1 MLREAP
7 NLDWLRVFAET
18 AATESFALA
27 ATRLGVTPGAVSQRI
42 KALESFLGVNLFQ
55 RHPQGVKLTDAG
67 KRYAH
72 RIAPALDQLMLATR
86 EITAVGTTQTVRIT
100 VLPAFAQLWLGPRM
114 ESFHALDTNTT
125 VEIWADPNVVDL
137 RTSNFDIAIRHGRPP
152 FAGCEHRQFFFDELV
167 PVASPKLIQAAE
179 ADERGLPI
187 GAPLMVDNYWD
198 HDFTDWLGR
207 TGHAWPD
214 KLNTQTFTLYSMTV
228 DATVQGSGF
237 MIGHTALIGDL
248 LKQGKLQPLSEMRIP
263 SNNQFYLL
271 TKSAVPL
278 SRSAQVFLD
287 WFFQQTGVAD
297 A

>member
-27 ATRLGVTPGAVSQRI
+27 ANRLGVTPGAVSQRI
-42 KALESFLGVNLFQ
+42 KALESFLRVNLFQ

-67 KRYAH
+67 KRYAQ

-86 EITAVGTTQTVRIT
+86 EITSAGAAQTVRIT

-114 ESFHALDTNTT
+114 ESFHALNTNTT
-125 VEIWADPNVVDL
+125 VEIWADPNIVDL
-137 RTSNFDIAIRHGRPP
+137 RTSNFDIAIRHSRPP

-167 PVASPKLIQAAE
+167 PVASPKLMQTAE
-179 ADERGLPI
+179 IDDRGLPV
-187 GAPLMVDNYWD
+187 GVPLMVDNYWE

-207 TGHAWPD
+207 TGHTWPER
-214 KLNTQTFTLYSMTV
+214 LSTQTFTLYAMTV
-228 DATVQGSGF
+228 DATVQGGGF
-237 MIGHTALIGDL
+237 MIGHTALVGDL
-248 LKQGKLQPLSEMRIP
+248 LKQEKLQPLSDMRIP

-271 TKSAVPL
+271 TKSSAPL
-278 SRSAQVFLD
+278 SSSAQIFVD
-287 WFFQQTGVAD
+287 WFLQQTGSND
-297 A
+297 S